1 MVLDLGLTTHQLLT
15 SLDRVVDAAVTR
27 GRRLDDAIDR
37 ALTVTA
43 DDAAFRTAAVG
54 RRPYISARTGPE
66 GLLDSQPPPEVP
78 ADWTSVSVDGS
89 HIDVD
94 RHLPLRCLLIN
105 LGGCAITYGR
115 DFGCD
120 LFSEPALAVDDA
132 DLYLR
137 PPNGAY
143 GETLIAG
150 PLLAALRTVREVER
164 LADAVE
170 SLPDDRPVLALL
182 DGTLAFWDLQRGQYP
197 RYVADTLIGD
207 RLSRALARLRD
218 ASRDGRPVAVAAYTS
233 RPRTTEVSGAVRL
246 MLCNQGDA
254 DCNRLCTA
262 RHSQSEI
269 CEGAA
274 GFDDR
279 ELFDA
284 VLEPGHRSPLYR
296 SSHLAARFA
305 LGLATGQEW
314 SHFYY
319 LNGGTEIARVEVPDW
334 LADDPELLALGHA
347 MLVKQCRLGLG
358 YPVAISEAHEQAV
371 ITGHDREEFRRM
383 TLMLLEQRGL
393 PAPESAKSFS
403 KRRPWV

>member
-1 MVLDLGLTTHQLLT
+1 MALDLGLTTHQLL
-15 SLDRVVDAAVTR
+15 SAMDGVVDAAVAR
-27 GRRLDDAIDR
+27 GRRLDDAINR
-37 ALTVTA
+37 ALTVPA
-43 DDAAFRTAAVG
+43 DDAAFHTAAVG

-66 GLLDSQPPPEVP
+66 GLLGSISPLKVP
-78 ADWTSVSVDGS
+78 TDWTAVSVDGS

-94 RHLPLRCLLIN
+94 RHLPLRCFLIN

-115 DFGCD
+115 DFGCR
-120 LFSEPALAVDDA
+120 LFSEPALALDDD

-137 PPNGAY
+137 PPDGAP
-143 GETLIAG
+143 GETLITG

-164 LADAVE
+164 LANAVE

-197 RYVADTLIGD
+197 RHVADTLIKD
-207 RLSRALARLRD
+207 RLSHALARLRD

-233 RPRTTEVSGAVRL
+233 RPRTTEVAGAARL
-246 MLCNQGDA
+246 MLCDQGDA

-262 RHSQSEI
+262 RHSQSEP
-269 CEGAA
+269 CDGAA

-279 ELFDA
+279 ELFELL
-284 VLEPGHRSPLYR
+284 LEPGHRSPLYR

-319 LNGGTEIARVEVPDW
+319 LGGGTEIARVEVPDW
-334 LADDPELLALGHA
+334 LAQDPELLALGHA
-347 MLVKQCRLGLG
+347 MLVKQCQLGLG
-358 YPVAISEAHEQAV
+358 YPVVVSEAHEQAV

-393 PAPESAKSFS
+393 PTSESAKSFS